1 MISALL
7 QAVCSTLGE
16 VGPSQYSISIVGL
29 VKFTNISDVPTEYLS
44 RTSVGMLHLCKGFCD
59 HEVLNPPL
67 LYDLA
72 MVGDSR
78 PFACGLPFALYD
90 SQNCIWPQIDLLQ

>member
-7 QAVCSTLGE
+7 GAVCFTLGE
-16 VGPSQYSISIVGL
+16 VGPSQYSISVVGRIHSISVVGL
-29 VKFTNISDVPTEYLS
+29 VKFTNMSDVSTEYLS
-44 RTSVGMLHLCKGFCD
+44 RTSVGMVHVCKGFCD

-78 PFACGLPFALYD
+78 PFCLRFAI
-90 SQNCIWPQIDLLQ
+90 CFV

>member
-7 QAVCSTLGE
+7 EAVSFTLMGE
-16 VGPSQYSISIVGL
+16 VGPSQYYISIVGL
-29 VKFTNISDVPTEYLS
+29 VKFTNISDVSAEYLS
-44 RTSVGMLHLCKGFCD
+44 RTSVGMLYVCKGFCD

-78 PFACGLPFALYD
+78 PFCLRFAI
-90 SQNCIWPQIDLLQ
+90 CFV

>member
-7 QAVCSTLGE
+7 EAVFSILGE
-16 VGPSQYSISIVGL
+16 VGPSQYYIRIN
-29 VKFTNISDVPTEYLS
+29 FTNISGVSTEYLS